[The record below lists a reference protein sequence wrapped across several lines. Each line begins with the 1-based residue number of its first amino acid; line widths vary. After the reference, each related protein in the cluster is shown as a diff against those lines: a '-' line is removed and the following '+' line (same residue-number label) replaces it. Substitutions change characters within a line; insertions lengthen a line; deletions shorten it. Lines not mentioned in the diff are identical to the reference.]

1 MTNSA
6 GFLPKSGTISDRLQG
21 YESHFNIMHNAAVLL
36 ATVSWSASDSRG
48 ISLSAKRKSV
58 THWASPNICRLNW
71 LYF

>member
-21 YESHFNIMHNAAVLL
+21 YESHFNIMHNASVLF

-48 ISLSAKRKSV
+48 ISLSAKRTV
-58 THWASPNICRLNW
+58 THWASPYICRLN
-71 LYF
+71 